1 MTPRPAALA
10 NRRARAYNAPV
21 SRQCSRRPGRR
32 DSPVGSQDAA
42 QVTEAAMPM
51 QRLRAKGRELRV
63 VVRAVW
69 GNLVLLNAAHV
80 ANLMDVSAKENVHF
94 FCPYDQA
101 ADHLAED
108 LLARAV

>member
-63 VVRAVW
+63 VVRAVS
-69 GNLVLLNAAHV
+69 HV
-80 ANLMDVSAKENVHF
+80 YETSPLTAGEHGYHF
-94 FCPYDQA
+94 
-101 ADHLAED
+101 ESVIT
-108 LLARAV
+108 RE